1 MELFTA
7 LEILFGFIVSI
18 SAGLICGLGTYFLD
32 FCFWEGN
39 IFKNYLPWLARTI
52 VKRHNKKMYDTIIKM
67 PKSAQVAEFENEAV
81 NWFWYKPLGGCSVCM
96 HVWISMITW
105 TLICI
110 FFPIQWYFFFPYM
123 LSGSWIL
130 RKLVGAVYQ

>member
-1 MELFTA
+1 MDLFSA
-7 LEILFGFIVSI
+7 LEILFGFIVSYA
-18 SAGLICGLGTYFLD
+18 AGITLGLATYFLD

-39 IFKNYLPWLARTI
+39 IFKNYLPWLAKKI
-52 VKRHNKKMYDTIIKM
+52 VKRNNKKQYEIIIQM
-67 PKSAQVAEFENEAV
+67 PLKSQVQEFENEAL
-81 NWFWYKPLGGCSVCM
+81 NWFWYKPLGGCAVCM

-105 TLICI
+105 AIILI

-130 RKLVGAVYQ
+130 RKLVGAVYK